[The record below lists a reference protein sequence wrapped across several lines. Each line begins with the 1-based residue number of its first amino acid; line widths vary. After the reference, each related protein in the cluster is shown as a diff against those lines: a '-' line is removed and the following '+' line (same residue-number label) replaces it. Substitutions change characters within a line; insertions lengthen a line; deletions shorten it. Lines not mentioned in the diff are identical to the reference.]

1 MANTLYF
8 DNDADLYVKKV
19 PAESEV
25 QYAVTTMANADSYP
39 VAAVNASLTGPMTY
53 NALRRRFEAV
63 IDGDDIRQ
71 YLTPTNELTQTP
83 LYAIVYWW
91 GQNLRKVIPDVVV
104 KVRRT

>member
-19 PAESEV
+19 PAESVV
-25 QYAVTTMANADSYP
+25 QYAITTMGNADSYP
-39 VAAVNASLTGPMTY
+39 VIPVNGALSGTMTY

-71 YLTPTNELTQTP
+71 YLTPTNHGNNTHH
-83 LYAIVYWW
+83 YAVVYWW

-104 KVRRT
+104 NVRRT